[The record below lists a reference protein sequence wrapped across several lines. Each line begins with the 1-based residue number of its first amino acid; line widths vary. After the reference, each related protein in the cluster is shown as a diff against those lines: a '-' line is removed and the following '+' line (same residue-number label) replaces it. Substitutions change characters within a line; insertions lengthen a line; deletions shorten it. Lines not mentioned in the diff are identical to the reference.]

1 MDRKMSEC
9 DNLRTPCENKGDYSA
24 FDQICSF
31 ELAKAVTVDE
41 IVNQSKFCTS
51 IILDLPEE
59 LKSFDLTVHEY
70 LATLAGKQGV
80 YHLWIKDDYCSVH
93 DTYSMICVYVGKG
106 VALGRVKNHIKEK
119 WEKCKDETIY
129 ISFYECENRI
139 SKYLEQLFL
148 DTYHFELNDHENV
161 GSKFLY
167 GRWDSHRFDN
177 GTETQEEGNRLVEK
191 NREFFEG
198 WAAI

>member
-1 MDRKMSEC
+1 MSEC

-70 LATLAGKQGV
+70 LATLADKQGL
-80 YHLWIKDDYCSVH
+80 YHLWIEDEYCSVH
-93 DTYSMICVYVGKG
+93 DTHSMICVYVGKG
-106 VALGRVKNHIKEK
+106 EAIKRVKSHIKNK
-119 WEKCKDETIY
+119 WPETETIY
-129 ISFYECENRI
+129 ISFYECKNRI

-148 DTYHFELNDHENV
+148 DSYAFELNGAENT
-161 GSKFLY
+161 GTGTLY
-167 GRWDSHRFDN
+167 GRWDSHRFEN
-177 GTETQEEGNRLVEK
+177 GTETQEQGNLLVEK
-191 NREFFEG
+191 NREFFGE
-198 WAAI
+198 WADI